1 MKLLL
6 DENLPHALRHAL
18 SPHEA
23 FTTTYQGWDG
33 IKNGK
38 LLALAAAN
46 GFDALLTLDDGIA
59 YQQNVTTL
67 PLAVVIVSSRTG
79 RKQDILALA
88 PAILAALA
96 AFKPKQ
102 IIRVPQPTA

>member
-6 DENLPHALRHAL
+6 DENLPHDLRHTL
-18 SPHEA
+18 LPHEA
-23 FTTTYQGWDG
+23 ITTAYQGWNG
-33 IKNGK
+33 IKNGQ

-59 YQQNVTTL
+59 YQQNTAAL
-67 PLAVVIVSSRTG
+67 PVAVVILSARTG
-79 RKQDILALA
+79 RKRDILDLA

-96 AFKPKQ
+96 SFKPKQ
-102 IIRVPQPTA
+102 IMRVP